1 MMRLGAADPAEPG
14 LRSAVESDSGSWQRK
29 GLQDTERLDGSITLV
44 SEPCRMAWACESN
57 VVFLLSE
64 SSLVSIRLFFFGN
77 PFVTCSPFNFLFNN
91 DDEYENVVFKPMDEY
106 NSDYL
111 IPSSFF
117 FGDAYPCYRKFR
129 PVCTHGDGERAAVV
143 VRLHSRGTCEGSR
156 AR

>member
-64 SSLVSIRLFFFGN
+64 SSLVSIRLFFFWQS
-77 PFVTCSPFNFLFNN
+77 VRDLFT
-91 DDEYENVVFKPMDEY
+91 FQF
-106 NSDYL
+106 
-111 IPSSFF
+111 SF
-117 FGDAYPCYRKFR
+117 
-129 PVCTHGDGERAAVV
+129 
-143 VRLHSRGTCEGSR
+143 
-156 AR
+156 

>member
-1 MMRLGAADPAEPG
+1 MAEEGFAGHGAARRFDHFGIGAMPDGLG
-14 LRSAVESDSGSWQRK
+14 LRKQRRLPAFRVEF
-29 GLQDTERLDGSITLV
+29 SINQ
-44 SEPCRMAWACESN
+44 A
-57 VVFLLSE
+57 
-64 SSLVSIRLFFFGN
+64 FFFGN

-129 PVCTHGDGERAAVV
+129 PVCTHGDG
-143 VRLHSRGTCEGSR
+143 
-156 AR
+156 